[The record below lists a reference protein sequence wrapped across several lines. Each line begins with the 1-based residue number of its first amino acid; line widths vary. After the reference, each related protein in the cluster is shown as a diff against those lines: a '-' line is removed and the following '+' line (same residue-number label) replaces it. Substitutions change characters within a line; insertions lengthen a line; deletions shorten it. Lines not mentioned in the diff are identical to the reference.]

1 MLLELMMTMA
11 NSKLNQ
17 SKPKHRKVIQKLLE
31 NLLLAQTEINDL
43 QNSFRGMLTLQGQQ
57 PINQLR

>member
-1 MLLELMMTMA
+1 MMTMA
-11 NSKLNQ
+11 NSNQ
-17 SKPKHRKVIQKLLE
+17 SKPKHRKIIQKLLE